1 MQNVL
6 SAKHFQFLYLYYW
19 ETINFIFHSCF
30 LKVLDN
36 FTYIDLKSIKVDI
49 SDRLLY

>member
-1 MQNVL
+1 MQNAL
-6 SAKHFQFLYLYYW
+6 SAKHFQFLYLYHW

-36 FTYIDLKSIKVDI
+36 FTYLKSIKVEI